1 MVSGNRVQPASWV
14 PLTRCSVSSF
24 AENQQLTGQ
33 DSQRDSQCGFLCLN
47 ADLKQLIA
55 AWDTLPDALKSAVL
69 AIVSTNQKS

>member
-1 MVSGNRVQPASWV
+1 MDYNENWCAIQGLNSEGI
-14 PLTRCSVSSF
+14 

-33 DSQRDSQCGFLCLN
+33 DSQSGFLCLN

-69 AIVSTNQKS
+69 AIISTNQKN